1 MVFHVKQTN
10 NFDVVVVGGGHAG
23 VEAAYAATKLGAKT
37 LIVTFSEDDLGQLS
51 CNPAIGGLGKGH
63 LVREIDALGGVMG
76 QAADLSGIQFRIL
89 NKSRG
94 EAVQG
99 PRAQIDRNIYKESI
113 KKIIHNENI
122 EIKQDEV
129 VDIHIQ
135 KDQRNHKYKVSSVTL
150 KNFGKTIC
158 GALIVTTGTF
168 LSGKIYC
175 GNQTWLA
182 GRLGGK
188 SSSNLPKF
196 FKNNKFLFRRLKTGT
211 PARLC
216 ARSINYHK
224 CTPQYGD
231 TSPSPFSFLN
241 KKLPNEQVECF
252 ITHTNELTHKIIQ
265 ENIEHSPIYNG
276 KIKTAGPRYCP
287 SIEDKVIKFSQR
299 GSHQIFLEPETKEKR
314 VIYPNGIST
323 SLPKRIQERFLRS
336 INGLE
341 NAKIIKYGYAV
352 EYDSIDGSEIKK
364 NYESKKIGGLFL
376 AGQINGT
383 TGYEEAAAQGLLA
396 GVNAARKLAG
406 LEEFILSRDNSYLGV
421 LTDDITTGGFI
432 EPYRMFTSRAEY
444 RIQLRADNADERL
457 TDFAIQ
463 IGLCCKKRHEVWK
476 KKKKTIL
483 KVTTLLLNKKAT
495 PQTINTCGLKINMD
509 GKHRSA
515 YDVLG
520 YKGSSWETIIKIWPD
535 LKDVKLDKLIKSQ
548 IKVNAFYEKYVKRQN
563 IELSSLKRDRLL
575 QLKSNIDYDNL
586 SGISNEAKESL
597 KRSEPTNIAEASQL
611 PGMTPAATAILL
623 RYLKKT
629 G

>member
-37 LIVTFSEDDLGQLS
+37 LIVTFSENDLGQLS

-63 LVREIDALGGVMG
+63 LVREIDALGGLMG
-76 QAADLSGIQFRIL
+76 QAADHSGIQFRIL

-99 PRAQIDRNIYKESI
+99 PRAQIDRNVYKESI
-113 KKIIHNENI
+113 KKIIYNENI
-122 EIKQDEV
+122 EIREDEV

-135 KDQRNHKYKVSSVTL
+135 KDQKSHRYKVSSVTL
-150 KNFGKTIC
+150 KDFGKTIC

-168 LSGKIYC
+168 LAGKIYC

-216 ARSINYHK
+216 SRSINYHK
-224 CTPQYGD
+224 CIPQYGD

-241 KKLPNEQVECF
+241 KNLPNEQVECF
-252 ITHTNELTHKIIQ
+252 ITHTNESTHKIIQ
-265 ENIEHSPIYNG
+265 ENIEYSPMYNG

-299 GSHQIFLEPETKEKR
+299 ESHQIFLEPETKEKR
-314 VIYPNGIST
+314 VIYPNGVST
-323 SLPKRIQERFLRS
+323 SLPKRIQEKFLKS
-336 INGLE
+336 ISGLE
-341 NAKIIKYGYAV
+341 KVKIIKYGYAV

-364 NYESKKIGGLFL
+364 NYESKKISGLFL

-396 GVNAARKLAG
+396 GINAARKLAG
-406 LEEFILSRDNSYLGV
+406 QEEFILSRDNSYLGV
-421 LTDDITTGGFI
+421 LTDDITSGGLI

-457 TDFAIQ
+457 TDFAIE
-463 IGLCCKKRHEVWK
+463 IGLCCKKRQEVWK
-476 KKKKTIL
+476 KKKKTIF

-495 PQTINTCGLKINMD
+495 PQTINRCGLKINMD

-535 LKDVKLDKLIKSQ
+535 LRDVKLDKLIKKQ

-575 QLKSNIDYDNL
+575 QLKSKIDYDNL
-586 SGISNEAKESL
+586 CGISNEAKESL

-611 PGMTPAATAILL
+611 PGMTPAATALLL
-623 RYLKKT
+623 RHLKKT

>member
-211 PARLC
+211 PPRLC

-224 CTPQYGD
+224 CTSQYGD

-323 SLPKRIQERFLRS
+323 SLPKRIQERFLKS